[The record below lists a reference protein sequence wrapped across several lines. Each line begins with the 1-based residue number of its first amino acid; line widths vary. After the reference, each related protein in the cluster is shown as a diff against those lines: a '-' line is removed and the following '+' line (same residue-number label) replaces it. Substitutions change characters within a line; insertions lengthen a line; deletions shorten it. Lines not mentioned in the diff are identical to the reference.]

1 MRLFM
6 LEMKRLVK
14 TRRTLILVFIALVFS
29 VIMAYLPVSFESI
42 NRPGEDGSI
51 VELDGLEAL
60 QFKKNYYRKTNGEV
74 TPEKV
79 AEALRIYQSYV
90 REYGTLDEVPLDLY
104 VENILAV
111 RPVLQGL
118 SEAFADPKTG
128 IGTDLMKI
136 NPDEVE
142 ESYYEKC
149 RNHLND
155 IMNLEQK
162 KYPAPRQYAADKY
175 SKVEVPFQLYTG
187 VSRDAFDYTELYIL
201 VLMVLCTA
209 IAAPIFANEYQTG
222 SDNIFR
228 CAKYGR
234 MRFAVVRITASC
246 CIFIAVFILGMAIH
260 LTILNLAFGTECLKT
275 SMQMLFSIINLPNMN
290 LGQLQLT
297 LAVCGGI
304 SLIASMSCALFLSAK
319 CKDSLTALLISFVV
333 LFLPIFAYF
342 GLGGSTWLSTILP
355 SAGIG
360 MQNSFLYQ
368 FVDFQFLHLG
378 KLSLWTPYVIFIS
391 AVIEI
396 PAFLILAV
404 RTYCRRQRL

>member
-1 MRLFM
+1 
-6 LEMKRLVK
+6 
-14 TRRTLILVFIALVFS
+14 
-29 VIMAYLPVSFESI
+29 
-42 NRPGEDGSI
+42 
-51 VELDGLEAL
+51 
-60 QFKKNYYRKTNGEV
+60 
-74 TPEKV
+74 
-79 AEALRIYQSYV
+79 
-90 REYGTLDEVPLDLY
+90 
-104 VENILAV
+104 
-111 RPVLQGL
+111 
-118 SEAFADPKTG
+118 
-128 IGTDLMKI
+128 
-136 NPDEVE
+136 
-142 ESYYEKC
+142 
-149 RNHLND
+149 
-155 IMNLEQK
+155 
-162 KYPAPRQYAADKY
+162 
-175 SKVEVPFQLYTG
+175 
-187 VSRDAFDYTELYIL
+187 
-201 VLMVLCTA
+201 
-209 IAAPIFANEYQTG
+209 
-222 SDNIFR
+222 
-228 CAKYGR
+228 
-234 MRFAVVRITASC
+234 
-246 CIFIAVFILGMAIH
+246 
-260 LTILNLAFGTECLKT
+260 
-275 SMQMLFSIINLPNMN
+275 MQMLFSIINLPNMN